1 MRKVLFILGHLSDD
15 DVEWMARAGR
25 RLAADDGEVLIRQ
38 GEPSSDLFFVL
49 DGHAVVHVNGLGDV
63 DRIGRGEVIG
73 EMSFVDSAPP
83 SATVRS
89 DGGCS
94 VLALDRRRV
103 EARLRE
109 QPAFAG
115 RFYKALA
122 IFLADRL
129 RAARGGGGAARGEAP
144 AAGGLDA
151 DRVMEDELDDNV
163 LDQVSLAGARFDRM
177 LRTLA
182 AAGEG

>member
-25 RLAADDGEVLIRQ
+25 RLAAADGEVLIRQ

-63 DRIGRGEVIG
+63 GRIGRGEVIG
-73 EMSFVDSAPP
+73 EVSFVDSAPP

-129 RAARGGGGAARGEAP
+129 RAARGGATRGEA
-144 AAGGLDA
+144 AAAGLDA